1 MGYFKEV
8 IQKIKKR
15 VTGTDRKKLT
25 ENAIIIVII
34 GIILLL
40 AAGPILGIKKEGS
53 ASETINSQ
61 NKGDSSNLTP
71 VNADHTERKLEE
83 LLSGMSGAGKVQVMI
98 TYYNGIEK
106 ITAYDIKKSSSET
119 EEIDSEGGKRT
130 IIESEYES
138 TTLYEDV
145 SSGIR
150 LPVVLKE
157 IYPEVKGVVVVAE
170 GAGNAEVREKITRA
184 VSVLM
189 DIPVHRV
196 QVFERKK

>member
-1 MGYFKEV
+1 M
-8 IQKIKKR
+8 
-15 VTGTDRKKLT
+15 
-25 ENAIIIVII
+25 II

-170 GAGNAEVREKITRA
+170 GAGNAVVREKITRA
-184 VSVLM
+184 VM
-189 DIPVHRV
+189 
-196 QVFERKK
+196 F

>member
-1 MGYFKEV
+1 MEHFKEI
-8 IQKIKKR
+8 IQKIKKKL
-15 VTGTDRKKLT
+15 TGTDRKKLT

-40 AAGPILGIKKEGS
+40 AAGPIFGRKKEGS
-53 ASETINSQ
+53 TSETINSQ
-61 NKGDSSNLTP
+61 DKGASSNLMP
-71 VNADHTERKLEE
+71 VNGDQTERKLEE
-83 LLSGMSGAGKVQVMI
+83 LLSGMLGAGKVQVMI
-98 TYYNGIEK
+98 TYYNSIEI

-145 SSGIR
+145 SSGIKR
-150 LPVVLKE
+150 PVVLKE
-157 IYPEVKGVVVVAE
+157 VYPEVKGVVVVAE
-170 GAGNAEVREKITRA
+170 GAGNAVVREKITRA

-189 DIPVHRV
+189 DIPVHRI

>member
-1 MGYFKEV
+1 M
-8 IQKIKKR
+8 
-15 VTGTDRKKLT
+15 
-25 ENAIIIVII
+25 
-34 GIILLL
+34 
-40 AAGPILGIKKEGS
+40 
-53 ASETINSQ
+53 
-61 NKGDSSNLTP
+61 
-71 VNADHTERKLEE
+71 
-83 LLSGMSGAGKVQVMI
+83 
-98 TYYNGIEK
+98 
-106 ITAYDIKKSSSET
+106 
-119 EEIDSEGGKRT
+119 
-130 IIESEYES
+130 
-138 TTLYEDV
+138 YEDV

>member
-145 SSGIR
+145 SSGIS

>member
-157 IYPEVKGVVVVAE
+157 IYPEVKGMVVAE
-170 GAGNAEVREKITRA
+170 GAGNAEVRRRLREGQRSDGYT
-184 VSVLM
+184 
-189 DIPVHRV
+189 VHRV
-196 QVFERKK
+196 QVLKGK

>member
-150 LPVVLKE
+150 ACCTE
-157 IYPEVKGVVVVAE
+157 RDISRGKGCCSGSGGSRQRGSQGE
-170 GAGNAEVREKITRA
+170 DYESGQCSDGYTGAQDTG
-184 VSVLM
+184 
-189 DIPVHRV
+189 
-196 QVFERKK
+196 F

>member
-40 AAGPILGIKKEGS
+40 AAGPILGRKKEGS
-53 ASETINSQ
+53 ASETTNSQ
-61 NKGDSSNLTP
+61 NKVASSDLTP

-83 LLSGMSGAGKVQVMI
+83 LLSGMLGGGKVQVMI
-98 TYYNGIEK
+98 TYYNSTEK

-145 SSGIR
+145 SSGIS